1 MVKVPSNIYGN
12 ISDRER
18 RMEVIIG
25 NDTFDEINSS
35 ATCGIQGLAEHK
47 LQLLT
52 LRTILMDK
60 LRLL

>member
-18 RMEVIIG
+18 SMEVIIG

-35 ATCGIQGLAEHK
+35 ATCGN
-47 LQLLT
+47 T
-52 LRTILMDK
+52 
-60 LRLL
+60 RLSKA